1 MDDKLGG
8 YFIQTT
14 TVCYKGIYLSSNE
27 PVTHVQAKWAHHAY
41 MGCCQ
46 LHSSLSIF
54 KGISP
59 FFIVD
64 LVDKKSKPV
73 YKHCWL
79 LLMSMTLIAN
89 GSAFSTDAV

>member
-14 TVCYKGIYLSSNE
+14 TVCYKGIYISSNE

-54 KGISP
+54 KGISASA
-59 FFIVD
+59 FVIVD
-64 LVDKKSKPV
+64 LVDKNRNQFTNIV
-73 YKHCWL
+73 DYCW
-79 LLMSMTLIAN
+79 IN
-89 GSAFSTDAV
+89 DADR